1 MSNASVTF
9 FSDGGS
15 GTPSLFVQAA
25 NTWYDIRDTYVVRF
39 VADGCRKNLPLC
51 DYRVTFVD
59 PQRIQTRDELI
70 AFISDIVRDHKS
82 NGSQWENGDVRSFL
96 EAMASW
102 LEDCDVYYGDQRDV
116 GVADWQIFAD
126 ALAAARIY
134 E

>member
-1 MSNASVTF
+1 MGSEMCIRDRPSAHLPCLATRAGLGTISRS
-9 FSDGGS
+9 SDVAR
-15 GTPSLFVQAA
+15 FVQGG
-25 NTWYDIRDTYVVRF
+25 VVKTFRC
-39 VADGCRKNLPLC
+39 AT
-51 DYRVTFVD
+51 YRVTFVD

-70 AFISDIVRDHKS
+70 AFISDIVRDHKF
-82 NGSQWENGDVRSFL
+82 NGLQWENGDVRSFL

-102 LEDCDVYYGDQRDV
+102 LEDCDGYYGDQRDV

>member
-1 MSNASVTF
+1 M
-9 FSDGGS
+9 
-15 GTPSLFVQAA
+15 
-25 NTWYDIRDTYVVRF
+25 
-39 VADGCRKNLPLC
+39 
-51 DYRVTFVD
+51 D

-82 NGSQWENGDVRSFL
+82 NGSQCENGAVRSFL

-102 LEDCDVYYGDQRDV
+102 LEDCDGYYGDQRNV

>member
-1 MSNASVTF
+1 MLRRLLASAR
-9 FSDGGS
+9 S
-15 GTPSLFVQAA
+15 G
-25 NTWYDIRDTYVVRF
+25 VV
-39 VADGCRKNLPLC
+39 KNFRC
-51 DYRVTFVD
+51 ATYRVTFVD

-102 LEDCDVYYGDQRDV
+102 LEDCDGYYGDQRDV